1 VPAGSNLSFLEA
13 DLMSDVG
20 WTQAAAGC
28 KYALHVASP
37 TAAGDL
43 TGDEMVTPQETCAV
57 ATLS

>member
-1 VPAGSNLSFLEA
+1 
-13 DLMSDVG
+13 MSDVG